1 MPRRQQADSCGFGS
15 AMAVIG
21 GKWKATILWEVHD
34 GPRRFGEL
42 KRCIAG
48 ISEKILIEQ
57 LRQMEADGLL
67 CRRSFDGKVLHV
79 EYSVTP
85 LGLSLNDAVHAMAE
99 WGRAYAARPVTSRG

>member
-1 MPRRQQADSCGFGS
+1 MARRRQPDSCGFGS

-21 GKWKATILWEVHD
+21 GKWKATILWELHD
-34 GPRRFGEL
+34 HPRRFGEL
-42 KRCIAG
+42 RRRVAG

-57 LRQMEADGLL
+57 LREMEADGLL
-67 CRRSFDGKVLHV
+67 CRRSFGGKVLHV

-99 WGRAYAARPVTSRG
+99 WGRAHAVRPIACPN